1 MSSENKTVT
10 ELQEEINS
18 LKAEVKKLKQE
29 NITDKYKRF
38 FDEIRLAIYETS
50 PEGEL
55 IDINPYGVKML
66 GYSTKEEI
74 LKSDIINQI
83 YSNPGDRQ
91 KFLERVE
98 RVGFVKNFEI
108 KIKRKDGK
116 HLVTSD
122 TSFVNRDEDGNSI
135 SFFGVL
141 KDITQSKDVEEQLKE
156 YVEKLAVLNRKLVK
170 SETELKKI
178 NASKD
183 KFFSIIAHDLR
194 APFTSLLGLT
204 DFLTYDIDNLSKEEV
219 KVFAQKINIS
229 SKGIYELVEN
239 LLEWARVQTATMEY
253 NPHTFD
259 LYSLGGT
266 IITTMVGVS
275 VKKNITIENNI
286 SKETNIYADKNTIT
300 SVFQNLIANALKFT
314 KPGGTISVD
323 AKLNNKYYLISVKDN
338 GVGIAADIVEKLFK
352 IDEHHTT
359 CGTANE
365 KGTGLGLILCKE
377 LVEMNGGK
385 IWVESEI
392 DKGSTFYFTVPTEK
406 TTECS

>member
-1 MSSENKTVT
+1 MNSQNKTSAQ
-10 ELQEEINS
+10 LQEEINS
-18 LKAEVKKLKQE
+18 LKAEVEKLKKEKNE
-29 NITDKYKRF
+29 NKYKKF
-38 FDEIRLAIYETS
+38 FNEIRLAIYETS
-50 PEGEL
+50 PEGDL
-55 IDINPYGVKML
+55 IDINPYGVKMM

-74 LKSDIINQI
+74 MKSGVVKDCYTNPADRLK
-83 YSNPGDRQ
+83 Y
-91 KFLERVE
+91 LERVE

-116 HLVTSD
+116 NIITSN
-122 TSFVNRDEDGNSI
+122 TSFVNKDKNGKSI
-135 SFFGVL
+135 SFLGVL
-141 KDITQSKDVEEQLKE
+141 KDITQIKDVEEQLKE

-204 DFLTYDIDNLSKEEV
+204 DFLTFDIDNLSKEEI

-239 LLEWARVQTATMEY
+239 LLEWARVQTSTIEY
-253 NPHTFD
+253 NPHIFD
-259 LYSLGGT
+259 ISDLCDT
-266 IITTMVGVS
+266 IINTLVGVS
-275 VKKNITIENNI
+275 VKKNINI
-286 SKETNIYADKNTIT
+286 KNEILKNTHVFADKNTIN
-300 SVFQNLIANALKFT
+300 SVIHNLVSNALKFT
-314 KPGGTISVD
+314 KFGGKISID
-323 AKLNNKYYLISVKDN
+323 AKLNNKFYLISVKDN
-338 GVGIAADIVEKLFK
+338 GIGIKNDIVEKLFD

-359 CGTANE
+359 FGTANE
-365 KGTGLGLILCKE
+365 KGSGLGLILCKE

-392 DKGSTFYFTVPTEK
+392 NKGSNFYFTVPKEK
-406 TTECS
+406 INNF

>member
-1 MSSENKTVT
+1 MAIENKTT
-10 ELQEEINS
+10 ED
-18 LKAEVKKLKQE
+18 LKQE
-29 NITDKYKRF
+29 IDSLKSELEKLKLEKEFAKYKKF

-50 PEGEL
+50 PEGKI

-74 LKSDIINQI
+74 LEANTKNQL
-83 YSNPGDRQ
+83 YTNPNDR
-91 KFLERVE
+91 KLFLERVE
-98 RVGFVKNFEI
+98 RVGFVKNFEL

-116 HLVTSD
+116 NLVTSD
-122 TSFVNRDEDGNSI
+122 TSFANKDENGNTVSYI
-135 SFFGVL
+135 GVL
-141 KDITQSKDVEEQLKE
+141 KDITQSKDVEDQLKE

-204 DFLTYDIDNLSKEEV
+204 DFLTFDIDNLSKEEV
-219 KVFAQKINIS
+219 KVFAQKINTS

-239 LLEWARVQTATMEY
+239 LLEWARVQTESLEY
-253 NPHTFD
+253 NPHSFD
-259 LYSLGGT
+259 FSEVCEN
-266 IITTMVGVS
+266 IINTMVGVS
-275 VKKNITIENNI
+275 VKKKIEIVNNVQ
-286 SKETNIYADKNTIT
+286 KNTNVFADKNTIN
-300 SVFQNLIANALKFT
+300 SVLQNLVANALKFT
-314 KPGGTISVD
+314 NSGGQISITST
-323 AKLNNKYYLISVKDN
+323 LNGNFYLISVEDN
-338 GVGIAADIVEKLFK
+338 GLGMTEDVVEKLFK

-359 CGTANE
+359 MGTAKE

-385 IWVESEI
+385 IWIESEI
-392 DKGSTFYFTVPTEK
+392 NKGSTFYFTVPKEK
-406 TTECS
+406 ENE